1 MRPVLEQK
9 INQGCKQL
17 FETEVSAVLTRPEEQ
32 FGDYSS
38 NVAMVIAKQMG
49 KNPRE
54 VAQTLADFLK
64 DNLSSELSDVSVAGP
79 GFLNLKLT
87 DRSLI
92 EALVTEPNKSLDNKN
107 IVIEYS
113 DPNPFKVLHV
123 GHLYTTV
130 VGDAIA
136 RLLEAAGANVH
147 RVNYGGDVGLHVA
160 KTMWAIIKDL
170 GGEYPD
176 KLNDIDL
183 GTRSD
188 WLSKS
193 YVEGNNAYEM
203 ASEELQDEIKALNK
217 RIYEINSNND
227 HDSPFAQIYW
237 TCRSWSYEAFDAFYK
252 RIGTS
257 MERYYPESE
266 VAGMGLEL
274 VKQNTGT
281 VFKESEGAVIF
292 DGEPYGLHTRVFI
305 NKQGLPTYEAKEV
318 GLIVKKFD
326 DYHYDRSIIITANEQ
341 AQYMAVVFK
350 AMEQFMPEL
359 TKASHYISHGM
370 VRLAGGTKMSSRK
383 GNIVRANEVIDM
395 TAEANKELVGHED
408 NATTLGAIKYAF
420 LKSRL
425 GGDLIFDSKESVSLE
440 GNSGPYLQYAYARAC
455 SILAKANGQNYSL
468 DNTPELDQAERSL
481 ARKISEYSEVLD
493 KAIEEMLPHHVCTYL
508 YELAQVF
515 NRFYEKSRVIGD
527 DRQSLRL
534 SLVNNYAEILK
545 SGLTLLNIEAPSKL

>member
-17 FETEVSAVLTRPEEQ
+17 FDVEVNAELTRPEEQ

-38 NVAMVIAKQMG
+38 NVAMVIAKQLG

-54 VAQTLADFLK
+54 VAEALAKFLK
-64 DNLSSELSDVSVAGP
+64 DNLSSQLSDVSVAGP

-87 DRSLI
+87 DKSLLDDLI
-92 EALVTEPNKSLDNKN
+92 TEPNKSLDNKN

-136 RLLEAAGANVH
+136 RLFETAGATVH

-160 KTMWAIIKDL
+160 KTMWSVIKDL
-170 GGEYPD
+170 GGENPD
-176 KLNDIDL
+176 KLNDIDPN
-183 GTRSD
+183 TRVD
-188 WLSKS
+188 WLSKC
-193 YVEGNNAYEM
+193 YVEGNNAYETG
-203 ASEELQDEIKALNK
+203 SEELQEEIKALNK
-217 RIYEINSNND
+217 RIYEIHSSDD
-227 HDSPFAQIYW
+227 HSTPLAQIYW
-237 TCRSWSYEAFDAFYK
+237 TCREWSYEAFDTFYK
-252 RIGTS
+252 RLGTS

-266 VAGMGLEL
+266 VASKGLEL
-274 VKQNTGT
+274 VKQNIGT
-281 VFKESEGAVIF
+281 VFKESEGAVVF
-292 DGEPYGLHTRVFI
+292 DGESYGLHTRVFI

-318 GLIVKKFD
+318 GLTVKKYD
-326 DYHYDRSIIITANEQ
+326 DYHYDQSIIITANEQ

-359 TKASHYISHGM
+359 TKASRYISHGM

-383 GNIVRANEVIDM
+383 GNIIRANEVIDM
-395 TAEANKELVGHED
+395 TAEASKELVGHED

-420 LKSRL
+420 LKARL
-425 GGDLIFDSKESVSLE
+425 GGDLIYDSKESVSLE
-440 GNSGPYLQYAYARAC
+440 GNSGPYLQYAHARAC
-455 SILAKANGQNYSL
+455 SILAKAGDQSFSL
-468 DNTPELDQAERSL
+468 DKDAKLDEAERSL
-481 ARKISEYSEVLD
+481 ARKISEYSEVLN
-493 KAIEEMLPHHVCTYL
+493 KAINEMLPHHVCIYL

-527 DRQSLRL
+527 ERQSFRL
-534 SLVNNYAEILK
+534 SLVKSYSEILK
-545 SGLTLLNIEAPSKL
+545 SGLNLLNIEAPNKL